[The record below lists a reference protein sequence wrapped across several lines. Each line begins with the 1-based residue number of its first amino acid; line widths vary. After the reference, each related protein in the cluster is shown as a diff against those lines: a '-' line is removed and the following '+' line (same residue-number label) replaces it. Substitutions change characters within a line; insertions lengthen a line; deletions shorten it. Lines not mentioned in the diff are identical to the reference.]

1 MGTQMNASLR
11 FQGGSMELKTYLRE
25 QIDWEL
31 PFPPEEYTERRNK
44 VRAAMSKAGIDLLLL
59 CRLPDINWLTGYD
72 MIWNHLR
79 NSTTL
84 VVRADSDDT
93 LFFDA
98 AAHTTIVSL
107 VPEIR
112 DAVIFDH
119 DPMAGA
125 DDFDIIANELAAR
138 NLTGG
143 TIGLQFWGWG
153 PAPSIVESL
162 AGKLRNKGAEIVDAS
177 LLVET
182 QRAYKSPL
190 EIAVM
195 RQAASATDNALE
207 AARTAMA
214 PGVTETAVEA
224 VLVASLMEQGCNYPA
239 IHTMVASGIRSGTH
253 HSAPTNRKLK
263 DGDVV
268 HIDVCG
274 SLHRYHVNTCRTFSV
289 GKADDRWLDV
299 MEKAAG
305 SIDAILENAKLGDPL
320 PRVNE
325 IANAHID
332 KVDLQKY
339 AWWIGGYPLGISF
352 PPDWTGAHWNHWN
365 EEVFGPT
372 PDQLTIEPGLVFNY
386 ENQFDVWEGW
396 PGGTGCNFIE
406 TFLATADG
414 LELLS
419 RLPRT
424 IRSSKD

>member
-1 MGTQMNASLR
+1 
-11 FQGGSMELKTYLRE
+11 MELKTYLRDR
-25 QIDWEL
+25 IDWEL
-31 PFPPEEYTERRNK
+31 PFPPEEYAARRGK
-44 VRAAMSKAGIDLLLL
+44 VRAAMTEAGLDLILL

-125 DDFDIIANELAAR
+125 DDFDIIADELTAR
-138 NLTGG
+138 GLIDG

-153 PAPSIVESL
+153 PATPVVETL
-162 AGKLRNKGAEIVDAS
+162 AEKLRAKGARVVDAS
-177 LLVET
+177 LVVET
-182 QRAYKSPL
+182 QRVYKSAR
-190 EIAVM
+190 EMAIM
-195 RQAASATDNALE
+195 RQAAAAADNALE
-207 AARTAMA
+207 AARTSMR
-214 PGVTETAVEA
+214 PGMTETQIEG
-224 VLVASLMEQGCNYPA
+224 VLAGSLMHQGCNYPA

-253 HSAPTNRKLK
+253 HSPPTHRKVK
-263 DGDVV
+263 DGDLV
-268 HIDVCG
+268 HIDVCA
-274 SLHRYHVNTCRTFSV
+274 SMHRYHVNHCRTFSI
-289 GKADDRWLDV
+289 GKADERWIDV

-305 SIDAILENAKLGDPL
+305 SIDAILDNVRIGDPL
-320 PRVNE
+320 SRVNDL
-325 IANAHID
+325 AID
-332 KVDLQKY
+332 HLKGVGLYDK

-352 PPDWTGAHWNHWN
+352 PPDWTGAFWNHWN

-372 PDQLTIEPGLVFNY
+372 PGKLTIEPGLVFNY
-386 ENQFDVWEGW
+386 ENQFDIWEDW

-406 TFLATADG
+406 TFMVTEDG
-414 LELLS
+414 VELLS

-424 IRSSKD
+424 IRSNQD

>member
-1 MGTQMNASLR
+1 MIAGKALVPVEEDT
-11 FQGGSMELKTYLRE
+11 MELKTYLRE

-31 PFPPEEYTERRNK
+31 PFPPEEYAERRKK
-44 VRAAMSKAGIDLLLL
+44 VRSAMSDAGVDLLLL

-125 DDFDIIANELAAR
+125 GDFDIIADELAGR
-138 NLTGG
+138 GLTDG

-153 PAPSIVESL
+153 PAPTVIEAL
-162 AGKLRNKGAEIVDAS
+162 AGKLKGKGARVVDAS

-182 QRAYKSPL
+182 QRIYKSPREMEVVRL
-190 EIAVM
+190 
-195 RQAASATDNALE
+195 AAAATDTALE
-207 AARTAMA
+207 AARTSME
-214 PGVTETAVEA
+214 PGMTETAIEA

-239 IHTMVASGIRSGTH
+239 IHTMVASGVRSGTH
-253 HSAPTNRKLK
+253 HSPPTHRKVR
-263 DGDVV
+263 DGDLV

-274 SLHRYHVNTCRTFSV
+274 SLHRYHVNTCRTFSI
-289 GKADDRWLDV
+289 GKADNRWLDV
-299 MEKAAG
+299 MERASG
-305 SIDAILENAKLGDPL
+305 SIDAIIENVKLGDPL
-320 PRVNE
+320 PRVDEVANE
-325 IANAHID
+325 HIR
-332 KVDLQKY
+332 KVGLEND

-352 PPDWTGAHWNHWN
+352 PPDWTGAHWIHWN

-372 PDQLTIEPGLVFNY
+372 PEQLTIKPGLVFNY
-386 ENQFDVWEGW
+386 ENQFDIWEGW

-406 TFLATADG
+406 TFLVTDDG
-414 LELLS
+414 PELLS

-424 IRSSKD
+424 ILSNGD